1 MSRKTPAAVT
11 GVAAVA
17 LVALAASACGG
28 SSGGGASGNSTG
40 SASKKNLT
48 LIVGN
53 ANDDFYV
60 TMKCG
65 AQQEAQKL
73 GVNLTATGPSDFT
86 IPLQKPQIDAQV
98 SNKPDALLV
107 APTDT
112 AALDPDLHQV
122 QANGTKVVFVDTSS
136 NDTSLGISRI
146 TSDNAAGGKLAA
158 DKLGA
163 AIGGKG
169 AVAMVSVPKGTS
181 TTDARIAGFQQEM
194 KAKYPGVQLL
204 PVNYITGSSS
214 QPAAADVSADISG
227 HPNLA
232 GVFAANLGTAEGAAT
247 ALRNAHKVGTIKAVA
262 FDAEPPEVQALSQ
275 GVFQILIAQEPG
287 NEGKVG
293 VDQAMNALQ
302 GKAVQKNIPSPTVAI
317 TQQNMNQPNV
327 KQYIY
332 KASC

>member
-1 MSRKTPAAVT
+1 MSRKTSAAVT
-11 GVAAVA
+11 GVAVVA
-17 LVALAASACGG
+17 LVALGASACGSSSGSKTGSG
-28 SSGGGASGNSTG
+28 SSGG
-40 SASKKNLT
+40 KKNLE

-73 GVNLTATGPSDFT
+73 GVHLTATGPSDFT
-86 IPLQKPQIDAQV
+86 IPLQKPLIDAAIT
-98 SNKPDALLV
+98 SKPDALLV

-122 QANGTKVVFVDTSS
+122 QSAGSKLVFVDTDST
-136 NDTSLGISRI
+136 DTSLGVSRI

-158 DKLGA
+158 DQLGA

-169 AVAMVSVPKGTS
+169 AVAMVTTPKGTS

-194 KAKYPGVQLL
+194 KAKFPGVQLL

-214 QPAAADVSADISG
+214 APATTDVGADISG
-227 HPNLA
+227 HPNMT
-232 GVFAANLGTAEGAAT
+232 GVFAANLGTAEGAAA
-247 ALRNAHKVGTIKAVA
+247 ALRNAHKVGTIKAAA

-275 GVFQILIAQEPG
+275 GVFQILIAQEPAY
-287 NEGKVG
+287 EGMVG
-293 VDQAMNALQ
+293 VEQAMNALQ
-302 GKAVQKNIPSPTVAI
+302 GKSVHANIPSPTVAI
-317 TQQNMNQPNV
+317 TKQNMNQPSV

-332 KASC
+332 KSSC

>member
-1 MSRKTPAAVT
+1 MSRKTSAAVT
-11 GVAAVA
+11 GVAVVA
-17 LVALAASACGG
+17 LVALAASACG
-28 SSGGGASGNSTG
+28 SSGSGASGSKSSG
-40 SASKKNLT
+40 ASKKNLA

-73 GVNLTATGPSDFT
+73 GVNLTSNGPSDFT
-86 IPLQKPQIDAQV
+86 IPLQKPLIDAAV
-98 SNKPDALLV
+98 SSHPDALLV

-112 AALDPDLHQV
+112 AALDPDLRQV
-122 QANGTKVVFVDTSS
+122 QSAGTKVVFVDTSS
-136 NDTSLGISRI
+136 NNTALGVSRI

-158 DKLGA
+158 DQLGA

-169 AVAMVSVPKGTS
+169 AVGMVSVPKGTS
-181 TTDARIAGFQQEM
+181 TTDARITGFQQEM

-214 QPAAADVSADISG
+214 APAAADVGADISG
-227 HPNLA
+227 HPNMT

-247 ALRNAHKVGTIKAVA
+247 ALRNAHKVGSIKAVA
-262 FDAEPPEVQALSQ
+262 FDAEPPEVTALSQ
-275 GVFQILIAQEPG
+275 GVFQILVAQEPAY
-287 NEGKVG
+287 EGMVG
-293 VDQAMNALQ
+293 VEQAMNALQ
-302 GKAVQKNIPSPTVAI
+302 GKAVQANVPSPTVAI
-317 TQQNMNQPNV
+317 TKANMNDANIKPF
-327 KQYIY
+327 IY

>member
-1 MSRKTPAAVT
+1 MSRRTSAAAT
-11 GVAAVA
+11 GVAVVA
-17 LVALAASACGG
+17 LVALAASACGSSSGKSSTTGG
-28 SSGGGASGNSTG
+28 SS
-40 SASKKNLT
+40 SKKNLE

-65 AQQEAQKL
+65 AIQEAKKL
-73 GVNLTATGPSDFT
+73 GVNLTTNGPSDFT
-86 IPLQKPQIDAQV
+86 IPLQKPLIDAAV
-98 SNKPDALLV
+98 SSKPDALLV

-122 QANGTKVVFVDTSS
+122 QSAGTKVVFVDTSS
-136 NDTSLGISRI
+136 NDTALGVSRI

-158 DKLGA
+158 DQLGT

-169 AVAMVSVPKGTS
+169 AVAMVSTPKGTS

-214 QPAAADVSADISG
+214 APAATDVGADISG
-227 HPNLA
+227 HPNLT

-247 ALRNAHKVGTIKAVA
+247 ALRNAHKTGTIKAAA
-262 FDAEPPEVQALSQ
+262 FDAEPPEVQALQS
-275 GVFQILIAQEPG
+275 GVFQVLVAQEPAY
-287 NEGKVG
+287 EGMIG
-293 VDQAMNALQ
+293 VEQAMNSLQ
-302 GKAVQKNIPSPTVAI
+302 GKPVNANIPSPTVAI
-317 TQQNMNQPNV
+317 TAQNMNQPNV
-327 KQYIY
+327 QPYIY
-332 KASC
+332 KSSC

>member
-1 MSRKTPAAVT
+1 MSRRTSAAAT
-11 GVAAVA
+11 GVAVVA
-17 LVALAASACGG
+17 LVALAASACGSSSGKSSTTGG
-28 SSGGGASGNSTG
+28 SS
-40 SASKKNLT
+40 SKKNLE

-65 AQQEAQKL
+65 AIQEAKKL
-73 GVNLTATGPSDFT
+73 GVNLTTNGPSDFT
-86 IPLQKPQIDAQV
+86 IPLQKPLIDAAV
-98 SNKPDALLV
+98 SSKPDALLV

-122 QANGTKVVFVDTSS
+122 QSNGTKVVFVDTSS

-158 DKLGA
+158 DQLGT

-169 AVAMVSVPKGTS
+169 AVAMVSTPKGTS

-214 QPAAADVSADISG
+214 APAATDVGADISG
-227 HPNLA
+227 HPNLT

-247 ALRNAHKVGTIKAVA
+247 ALRNAHKVGSIKAAA
-262 FDAEPPEVQALSQ
+262 FDAEPPEVQALQS
-275 GVFQILIAQEPG
+275 GVFQVLVAQEPAY
-287 NEGKVG
+287 EGMIG
-293 VDQAMNALQ
+293 VEQAMNSLQ
-302 GKAVQKNIPSPTVAI
+302 GKPVNANIPSPTVAI
-317 TQQNMNQPNV
+317 TAQNMNQPNV
-327 KQYIY
+327 QPYIY
-332 KASC
+332 KSSC

>member
-1 MSRKTPAAVT
+1 MSRKTSAAVT
-11 GVAAVA
+11 GVAVVA
-17 LVALAASACGG
+17 LVALGASACGS
-28 SSGGGASGNSTG
+28 SSGKSSSTSGTST
-40 SASKKNLT
+40 SKKNLE

-65 AQQEAQKL
+65 AEAEASKL
-73 GVNLTATGPSDFT
+73 GAHLTANGPSDFT
-86 IPLQKPQIDAQV
+86 IPLQKPLIDAAV
-98 SNKPDALLV
+98 TSKPDALLV

-112 AALDPDLHQV
+112 TALDPDLHQV
-122 QANGTKVVFVDTSS
+122 QANGTKIVFVDTDST
-136 NDTSLGISRI
+136 NTSLGVSRI
-146 TSDNAAGGKLAA
+146 TSDNTAGGKLAA
-158 DKLGA
+158 DQLGA

-214 QPAAADVSADISG
+214 APAAADVGADISG
-227 HPNLA
+227 HPNMT

-247 ALRNAHKVGTIKAVA
+247 ALRNAGKVGTIKAAA

-275 GVFQILIAQEPG
+275 GVFQVLIAQEPAY
-287 NEGKVG
+287 EGMVG
-293 VDQAMNALQ
+293 VEQALNSLQ
-302 GKAVQKNIPSPTVAI
+302 GKSVQANIPSPTVAI
-317 TQQNMNQPNV
+317 TKANMNDPNV
-327 KQYIY
+327 KQFIY
-332 KASC
+332 KSSC

>member
-1 MSRKTPAAVT
+1 MSRKTSAAVT
-11 GVAAVA
+11 GVAVVA
-17 LVALAASACGG
+17 LVALAASACG
-28 SSGGGASGNSTG
+28 SSGGKTSSGSTS
-40 SASKKNLT
+40 SASKKNLE

-65 AQQEAQKL
+65 ALQEAQKL
-73 GVNLTATGPSDFT
+73 GVHLTANGPSDFT
-86 IPLQKPQIDAQV
+86 IPLQKPLIDAAV
-98 SNKPDALLV
+98 TSKPDALLV

-112 AALDPDLHQV
+112 AALNPDLHQV
-122 QANGTKVVFVDTSS
+122 QSNGTKIVFVDTDST
-136 NDTSLGISRI
+136 DTSLGVSRI

-158 DKLGA
+158 DQLGA

-204 PVNYITGSSS
+204 PVNYITGSSTA
-214 QPAAADVSADISG
+214 PAAAAVGADISG
-227 HPNLA
+227 HPNLT

-247 ALRNAHKVGTIKAVA
+247 ALRNAHKVGTIKAAA

-275 GVFQILIAQEPG
+275 GVFQILIAQEPAY
-287 NEGKVG
+287 EGKVG
-293 VDQAMNALQ
+293 VDQAMNALE
-302 GKAVQKNIPSPTVAI
+302 GKSVQANIPSPTVAI
-317 TQQNMNQPNV
+317 TQQNMNQPSI

-332 KASC
+332 KSSC

>member
-1 MSRKTPAAVT
+1 MSRKTSAAVT
-11 GVAAVA
+11 GVAVVA
-17 LVALAASACGG
+17 LVALGASACGSSSGKSG
-28 SSGGGASGNSTG
+28 SSSASG
-40 SASKKNLT
+40 AKKNLE

-65 AQQEAQKL
+65 AQAEASKL
-73 GVNLTATGPSDFT
+73 GVHLTTTGPSDFT
-86 IPLQKPQIDAQV
+86 IPLQKPQIDAAV
-98 SNKPDALLV
+98 TTKPDALLV

-122 QANGTKVVFVDTSS
+122 QANGTKIVFVDTDST
-136 NDTSLGISRI
+136 NKSLGISRI

-158 DKLGA
+158 DQLGT

-194 KAKYPGVQLL
+194 KAKYPSVQLL

-214 QPAAADVSADISG
+214 APAAADVGADISG
-227 HPNLA
+227 HPNMT

-247 ALRNAHKVGTIKAVA
+247 ALRNAHKVGTIKAAA

-275 GVFQILIAQEPG
+275 GVFQILIAQEPA
-287 NEGKVG
+287 NEGMVG
-293 VDQAMNALQ
+293 VQQAMNSLE
-302 GKAVQKNIPSPTVAI
+302 GKPVQANIPSPTVAI
-317 TQQNMNQPNV
+317 TQKNMNNPDV
-327 KQYIY
+327 KQFIY